1 MDIEPDVLTIIKK
14 ARRVTILT
22 GAGVSAESGVAT
34 FRETLD
40 NKNKEET
47 KKSLWSQ
54 YDPHK
59 MASIEG
65 FLENPNQVWQ
75 WYQWRRSELKNKEPN
90 DAHKAIAKWLQSEE
104 QNVTLITQNVDGLH
118 QAGGSKDAIELHGNI
133 WRNHCLQCRVEY
145 KGDVG
150 GVDLERAALKRADEV
165 IECPE
170 CGGQI
175 RPSVVWFGESL
186 PEHAWRDAE
195 SASYSCDLF
204 LSVGTSSQV
213 YPAAGLVALAKS
225 QGATVI
231 EINPEP
237 TGSVVVDYC
246 IAGKAGEVFKTF
258 NV

>member
-1 MDIEPDVLTIIKK
+1 MDIEPVVLNIIKK

-40 NKNKEET
+40 NKNKQET
-47 KKSLWSQ
+47 KESLWSQ

-75 WYQWRRSELKNKEPN
+75 WYQWRRSELKDKHPN
-90 DAHKAIAKWLQSEE
+90 DAHKAIAKWQASTE
-104 QNVTLITQNVDGLH
+104 QQVTLITQNVDGLH
-118 QAGGSKDAIELHGNI
+118 QAGGSKGAIELHGNI
-133 WRNHCLQCRVEY
+133 WRNHCLQCSAEY
-145 KGDVG
+145 KGDV
-150 GVDLERAALKRADEV
+150 DRTDEV

-175 RPSVVWFGESL
+175 RPSVVWFGEAL
-186 PEHAWRDAE
+186 PEQAWGDAE
-195 SASYSCDLF
+195 SAAYSCDLF

-213 YPAAGLVALAKS
+213 YPAAGLAALAKS

-231 EINPEP
+231 EVNPEP
-237 TGSVVVDYC
+237 TRSPVVDYC
-246 IAGKAGEVFKTF
+246 IAGKAGVVMKNLYF
-258 NV
+258 